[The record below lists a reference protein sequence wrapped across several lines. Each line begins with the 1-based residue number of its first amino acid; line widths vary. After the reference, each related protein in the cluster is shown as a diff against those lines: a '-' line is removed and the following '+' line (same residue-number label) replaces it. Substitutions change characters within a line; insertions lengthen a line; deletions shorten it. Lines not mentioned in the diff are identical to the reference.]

1 MATECNYRE
10 STEGRGENCRETD
23 AAGNHT
29 GGPEVG
35 NARLRRPVAHELG
48 GCGAVVDDEN
58 SGHKAMAAQPHAVVM
73 WMVRGGMVQS
83 AQTADGGGDEKSGA
97 GLAAVEYDP
106 TGKRQEGIARGGSEQ
121 ALAMVAML
129 AAVSG
134 LHCEDHDSIRAWKN
148 LGTCSKR
155 LAGCAPGA
163 GESLGLSRLGW
174 RLRRWWTKV
183 NVAGAR
189 AAHDRL
195 LRTTL
200 GLEQRTVEERQEAWR
215 GLILGQ
221 EITGGAGEKDCADQG
236 PPSAG
241 GHSLAGL
248 R

>member
-29 GGPEVG
+29 GSPEVG

-58 SGHKAMAAQPHAVVM
+58 SGHKAMAAQSHAM
-73 WMVRGGMVQS
+73 DMRMVRGGMVQS
-83 AQTADGGGDEKSGA
+83 AQTTDGGGNTESGA
-97 GLAAVEYDP
+97 GLAAVECGCAERHP
-106 TGKRQEGIARGGSEQ
+106 EGVTRGGRER

-134 LHCEDHDSIRAWKN
+134 LHCDDHESIRAWKN
-148 LGTCSKR
+148 LGTCSRR
-155 LAGCAPGA
+155 LAGGSPEAREPL
-163 GESLGLSRLGW
+163 ELSRLGW
-174 RLRRWWTKV
+174 RLRRRWTKV

-200 GLEQRTVEERQEAWR
+200 GLEEHTVEERQEAWR

-221 EITGGAGEKDCADQG
+221 ETTGAAGKKD
-236 PPSAG
+236 
-241 GHSLAGL
+241 
-248 R
+248 